1 MHKEAPTKLSTMPY
15 VWLVRRCNCT
25 PSLKSPLGSRRPS
38 GGSSWISFMLFF
50 LFFIAT
56 SCNAQFTD
64 TATIT
69 DDTPVK
75 KIRIYDPN
83 YHSPKKAALMSTIFP
98 GLGQAYNKKYWKMPF
113 IYAGFLG
120 LAYSLNFNQAKYI
133 NYLDAYKHR
142 LEYPNAVDKYT
153 GIYNTDDLFT
163 LQHAYNRY
171 RDLSVIGI
179 ALLYVLN
186 IVDASVD
193 AHMFTF
199 DVGDDL
205 SFKIHPTLINT
216 VNSNQYNTG
225 FSLNIKF

>member
-1 MHKEAPTKLSTMPY
+1 MLKKNNPNLSEGDELFP
-15 VWLVRRCNCT
+15 VLPDALPEHQFSISGV
-25 PSLKSPLGSRRPS
+25 LKRAFFF
-38 GGSSWISFMLFF
+38 IIFF
-50 LFFIAT
+50 LFFIT
-56 SCNAQFTD
+56 TFCNAQLTD
-64 TATIT
+64 TSTTEDI
-69 DDTPVK
+69 PSEK
-75 KIRIYDPN
+75 KIEIHDPN

-98 GLGQAYNKKYWKMPF
+98 GLGQAYNKKYWKMPL

-120 LAYSLNFNQAKYI
+120 LAYSLHFNQIKFTTYR
-133 NYLDAYKHR
+133 DAYKYR
-142 LEYPNAVDKYT
+142 IDGNPATVDNYV
-153 GIYNTDDLFT
+153 GIYSDDNLFT
-163 LQHAYNRY
+163 LQKAYHRY

-205 SFKIHPTLINT
+205 SFSIHPTLINT
-216 VNSNQYNTG
+216 ASLNQYNIG